1 MARKL
6 LHTYLLIIASSF
18 WVIASAQQDTLV
30 KQKLPAAHDTIIT
43 DTVTKEVLIP
53 LRQRV
58 ADEIKKNIEQL
69 NRDKIAARQNKVL
82 DDILEVSQKANDYLE
97 SGIDTAGIASQ
108 LDYILRLYDVGGDG
122 VFRNK
127 GTTQTERN
135 LATTSSLL
143 KELLNRAEIS
153 KHSLESYLKSLVGY
167 QNNIDSLASDSILI
181 DLPSDSISLINLIS
195 KVKLVTKE
203 MRPADTLLKK
213 AIQKVQL
220 LQTRVNFVTVKLE
233 DGIEQIEKY
242 REQLGASLSDK
253 ETVNLWEPVA
263 FRRPMKE
270 ILFLSKEKARF
281 VLSFYSKNN
290 SGKIILL
297 LLLITGLTIFL
308 RNLKKKLHADKTLPA
323 DQQEYVVLGYP
334 LLSSVLIVL
343 CVFQF
348 MFPGVPPFVFS
359 AVLWSI
365 SAIILTLL
373 FRKFIIK
380 YWLSAWFV
388 MLILFFLAIIDN
400 LILQSSRI
408 ERYGMLLLS
417 LTGATYGLI
426 FLIGGRQKELKEKGV
441 RIFMGFFILMEI
453 ISAIAN
459 LYGRYNFAK
468 SFLTSGIFGLV
479 NAILFF
485 WVIRMV
491 NEMLTIAARV
501 YKTPDK
507 KTLFINFE
515 KVGQKVPP
523 FFYYLLV
530 IGWFILFGR
539 SFYFFR
545 KINEQF
551 TDFMVKE
558 RTIGESTFTIQS
570 VFVFFLILFLSGI
583 ISSIVT
589 FFASSEKGVVTSR
602 GKKGGLGSW
611 LLLIRISI
619 ITIGVLLAFAA
630 AGIPM
635 DRLAI
640 ILGALSVGI
649 GFGLQSL
656 INNLVSGLILAF
668 EKPINVGDVVEFG
681 GQSGT
686 MKSIGFRS
694 SIITTWEGAD
704 VIIPNGNLL
713 NEQMINWTMG
723 NSSRRV
729 EIVTGVT
736 YGTDLEKTKKLLLGL
751 LADDKRISA
760 FPKPSV
766 LIKELNSG
774 AIELRILFWI
784 EHYSTWIQ
792 TKSDMIETID
802 EAFKKEGIKIPNPSQ
817 DLNIRSF
824 VSEVEKKK

>member
-1 MARKL
+1 
-6 LHTYLLIIASSF
+6 
-18 WVIASAQQDTLV
+18 
-30 KQKLPAAHDTIIT
+30 
-43 DTVTKEVLIP
+43 
-53 LRQRV
+53 
-58 ADEIKKNIEQL
+58 
-69 NRDKIAARQNKVL
+69 
-82 DDILEVSQKANDYLE
+82 
-97 SGIDTAGIASQ
+97 
-108 LDYILRLYDVGGDG
+108 
-122 VFRNK
+122 
-127 GTTQTERN
+127 
-135 LATTSSLL
+135 
-143 KELLNRAEIS
+143 
-153 KHSLESYLKSLVGY
+153 
-167 QNNIDSLASDSILI
+167 
-181 DLPSDSISLINLIS
+181 
-195 KVKLVTKE
+195 
-203 MRPADTLLKK
+203 
-213 AIQKVQL
+213 
-220 LQTRVNFVTVKLE
+220 
-233 DGIEQIEKY
+233 
-242 REQLGASLSDK
+242 
-253 ETVNLWEPVA
+253 
-263 FRRPMKE
+263 
-270 ILFLSKEKARF
+270 
-281 VLSFYSKNN
+281 
-290 SGKIILL
+290 
-297 LLLITGLTIFL
+297 
-308 RNLKKKLHADKTLPA
+308 
-323 DQQEYVVLGYP
+323 
-334 LLSSVLIVL
+334 
-343 CVFQF
+343 
-348 MFPGVPPFVFS
+348 
-359 AVLWSI
+359 
-365 SAIILTLL
+365 
-373 FRKFIIK
+373 
-380 YWLSAWFV
+380 
-388 MLILFFLAIIDN
+388 
-400 LILQSSRI
+400 
-408 ERYGMLLLS
+408 
-417 LTGATYGLI
+417 
-426 FLIGGRQKELKEKGV
+426 
-441 RIFMGFFILMEI
+441 
-453 ISAIAN
+453 
-459 LYGRYNFAK
+459 
-468 SFLTSGIFGLV
+468 
-479 NAILFF
+479 
-485 WVIRMV
+485 MV

-530 IGWFILFGR
+530 VGWFILFGR

-545 KINEQF
+545 KISDQF

-558 RTIGESTFTIQS
+558 RSIGESTFTIQS
-570 VFVFFLILFLSGI
+570 VFIFFLILVLSGI

-729 EIVTGVT
+729 EIVTGVA
-736 YGTDLEKTKKLLLGL
+736 YGTDLEKTKKLLLDL
-751 LADDKRISA
+751 LAADKRIVA

-802 EAFKKEGIKIPNPSQ
+802 QAFKKEGIKIPNPSQ

>member
-1 MARKL
+1 MVRKL
-6 LHTYLLIIASSF
+6 LHISLLFIASSF
-18 WVIASAQQDTLV
+18 CIIASAQQDTLV
-30 KQKLPAAHDTIIT
+30 KQEPTPTHDTIIT

-58 ADEIKKNIEQL
+58 ADEIKKNIDQL

-122 VFRNK
+122 VFTNK

-143 KELLNRAEIS
+143 RELLNRAEIS
-153 KHSLESYLKSLVGY
+153 KHSLESYHKNLVGF

-181 DLPSDSISLINLIS
+181 ELPSDSISLINLIS
-195 KVKLVTKE
+195 KISVVTKE

-242 REQLGASLSDK
+242 REDLAASLSDK

-270 ILFLSKEKARF
+270 ILFLSKEKAKL

-290 SGKIILL
+290 SGKIVFLF
-297 LLLITGLTIFL
+297 LLIIGLAIFL
-308 RNLKKKLHADKTLPA
+308 RTLKKKLQAVQTLPA
-323 DQQEYVVLGYP
+323 DQYEYVVLGYP
-334 LLSSVLIVL
+334 LLSSVIIVL

-348 MFPGVPPFVFS
+348 MFREPPFVFS
-359 AVLWSI
+359 VVLWSI
-365 SAIILTLL
+365 SAVILTLL

-388 MLILFFLAIIDN
+388 MLILFFLAMIDN

-426 FLIGGRQKELKEKGV
+426 FLIGGRRKELKEKGI
-441 RIFMGFFILMEI
+441 RIFMGFFILMEL

-459 LYGRYNFAK
+459 IYGRYNFAK
-468 SFLTSGIFGLV
+468 SFLTSGIFGLI
-479 NAILFF
+479 NAIIFF

-530 IGWFILFGR
+530 VGWFILFGR

-545 KINEQF
+545 KISDQF

-558 RTIGESTFTIQS
+558 RSIGESTFTIQS
-570 VFVFFLILFLSGI
+570 VFIFFLILVLSGI

-589 FFASSEKGVVTSR
+589 FFASSEKGVVTKR

-729 EIVTGVT
+729 EIVTGVA
-736 YGTDLEKTKKLLLGL
+736 YGTDLEKTKKLLLDL
-751 LADDKRISA
+751 LAADKRIVA

>member
-1 MARKL
+1 MTRKL
-6 LHTYLLIIASSF
+6 LHIYLLIVASSLC
-18 WVIASAQQDTLV
+18 VIASAQQDTLV
-30 KQKLPAAHDTIIT
+30 KQAPPPAQDTIIT

-58 ADEIKKNIEQL
+58 ADEIKKNIDQL

-122 VFRNK
+122 VFTNK

-143 KELLNRAEIS
+143 RELLNRAEIS
-153 KHSLESYLKSLVGY
+153 KHSLESYHKNLVGF
-167 QNNIDSLASDSILI
+167 QNNIDSLASDTILI
-181 DLPSDSISLINLIS
+181 ELPSDSISLINLIS
-195 KVKLVTKE
+195 KISVVTKE

-290 SGKIILL
+290 SGKIVLL
-297 LLLITGLTIFL
+297 FLLIIGLAIFL
-308 RNLKKKLHADKTLPA
+308 RNLKKKLYADKTLPA
-323 DQQEYVVLGYP
+323 DQYEYVVLGYP
-334 LLSSVLIVL
+334 LLSSVIIVL

-348 MFPGVPPFVFS
+348 MFREPPFVFS
-359 AVLWSI
+359 VVLWSI
-365 SAIILTLL
+365 SAVILTLL

-388 MLILFFLAIIDN
+388 MLTLFFLAMIDN

-426 FLIGGRQKELKEKGV
+426 FLIGGRRKELKEKGV

-545 KINEQF
+545 KISDQF

-558 RTIGESTFTIQS
+558 RSIGESTFTIQS
-570 VFVFFLILFLSGI
+570 VFIFFLILFLSGI

-589 FFASSEKGVVTSR
+589 FFASSEKGVVTKR

-729 EIVTGVT
+729 EIVTGVA
-736 YGTDLEKTKKLLLGL
+736 YGTDLEKTKKLLLDL
-751 LADDKRISA
+751 LAADKRITA

-802 EAFKKEGIKIPNPSQ
+802 QAFKKEGIKIPNPSQ